1 MGSSSDRWFAW
12 RGGLSVG
19 EGYDIALQLVDG
31 LEAIHDQG
39 IVHRDFKTSNVMIDR
54 HGTALLMDFG
64 IAKFWQG
71 EAGTTLTAFGQIIGT
86 PEYMS
91 PEQAQGEPLDPRSDI
106 YALGVVLFE
115 LFTGILP
122 FTADNF
128 AAMLYKKVHEPLQLD
143 SPAAARLPAPLKP
156 IIKKAL
162 APAAVDRYPS
172 TRELRAALLEARAQ
186 TSADQPDASTHDRG
200 KSSEPARR
208 GTSRRE
214 SRPS

>member
-1 MGSSSDRWFAW
+1 
-12 RGGLSVG
+12 
-19 EGYDIALQLVDG
+19 
-31 LEAIHDQG
+31 
-39 IVHRDFKTSNVMIDR
+39 
-54 HGTALLMDFG
+54 
-64 IAKFWQG
+64 
-71 EAGTTLTAFGQIIGT
+71 
-86 PEYMS
+86 MS

-143 SPAAARLPAPLKP
+143 SRAAARLPAPLTS

-186 TSADQPDASTHDRG
+186 TSADQPDASTTTIAAKVQNLRDAAPVAASPASPDAII
-200 KSSEPARR
+200 SS
-208 GTSRRE
+208 SRRRWLMTGVTIAAVVRDLDH
-214 SRPS
+214 RPNRAAILPIDLKPDAVLRP